1 MALRSIYHW
10 SSFLPLDEEDYHR
23 VVGNEAEKFSRFY
36 YSPVPSRRYQTVPNW
51 SYLSH
56 HNDSYLLSELFFLV
70 LSLFFPFLLN
80 YIIKPTTQQRGLV
93 LLTGS
98 CFTCTAHHVTG
109 RFSISQYKFTFAPAL
124 LCLRFPKPSLLPDLT
139 FLNYATLILRKQ
151 NAGWYSHEFLYTL
164 SLSTGLIQ
172 LNSS

>member
-1 MALRSIYHW
+1 MRQK
-10 SSFLPLDEEDYHR
+10 SSPDFITLQCLPEDTKQFQTDHTCLTTMTVICFL
-23 VVGNEAEKFSRFY
+23 NF
-36 YSPVPSRRYQTVPNW
+36 
-51 SYLSH
+51 
-56 HNDSYLLSELFFLV
+56 FFLV
-70 LSLFFPFLLN
+70 LSLFSPFLLN

-98 CFTCTAHHVTG
+98 CFTCTAHHVTVQIHLC
-109 RFSISQYKFTFAPAL
+109 SSPSVI

-151 NAGWYSHEFLYTL
+151 NAGRYSHEFLYTL

>member
-1 MALRSIYHW
+1 MRQK
-10 SSFLPLDEEDYHR
+10 SSPDFITLQCLPEDTKQFQTDHTCLTTMTVICFL
-23 VVGNEAEKFSRFY
+23 NFFFSFV
-36 YSPVPSRRYQTVPNW
+36 S
-51 SYLSH
+51 
-56 HNDSYLLSELFFLV
+56 
-70 LSLFFPFLLN
+70 FFPLPPQLYYHTYHPAERPSLTDWIVFYLHCPPCHRPFLH
-80 YIIKPTTQQRGLV
+80 
-93 LLTGS
+93 LTVQIHLCS
-98 CFTCTAHHVTG
+98 SPSV
-109 RFSISQYKFTFAPAL
+109 I